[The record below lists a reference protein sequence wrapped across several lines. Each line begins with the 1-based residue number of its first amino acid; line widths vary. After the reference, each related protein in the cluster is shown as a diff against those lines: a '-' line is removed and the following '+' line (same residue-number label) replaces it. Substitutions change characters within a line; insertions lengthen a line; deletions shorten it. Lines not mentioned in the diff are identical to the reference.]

1 MSLDTE
7 NLAIDEWVPD
17 IYKGTT
23 FKFQITVQVN
33 GVVGYEAS
41 DTFEG
46 FASLEP
52 EATVGEALEF
62 TLDNPTTGLLTVKLT
77 KTQTAALD
85 IGGKAKAAIFLGI
98 KWNRT
103 TPADTK
109 KILAIRPILHAEEKV

>member
-7 NLAIDEWVPD
+7 NLEIDEWVPD

-23 FKFQITVQVN
+23 FKFQMVVQVN
-33 GVVGYEAS
+33 GVAGYEAN

-52 EATVGEALEF
+52 EATVGEALAF
-62 TLDNPTTGLLTVKLT
+62 TLDNPSTGLLTIKLT
-77 KTQTAALD
+77 KVQSAALELN
-85 IGGKAKAAIFLGI
+85 GNANAAIYLGV